1 MLKQKLIAIIIL
13 AISVLCITMGEATF
27 AIIGV
32 PAGFGL
38 LFSKRNW
45 SDINYE
51 ED

>member
-1 MLKQKLIAIIIL
+1 MFAQKLVGVAFL
-13 AISVLCITMGEATF
+13 VISALCIAMGEATF

-32 PAGFGL
+32 LAGFGL